1 MLSWDDFVSSKIC
14 CNFLFHAVS
23 PERSLRG
30 RPYADIKEKKMPW
43 NYASELTEQELE
55 TSLTFRETSA
65 APDTPPNPPTIHQ
78 PPSPEHRRRCNHPL
92 CMEQHA
98 QRRRWWSLF
107 SPPLLLPAL
116 ISEEVDVVDQTA
128 VGCVGRSEDG
138 LPSVLWSVSHPKQE
152 IGLYY

>member
-1 MLSWDDFVSSKIC
+1 MI
-14 CNFLFHAVS
+14 LF
-23 PERSLRG
+23 P
-30 RPYADIKEKKMPW
+30 PK
-43 NYASELTEQELE
+43 
-55 TSLTFRETSA
+55 SA
-65 APDTPPNPPTIHQ
+65 AISFFTLFPQRGVCVDGLMLTSRKKNALKLCQRAYWAGAGDLTDFPRNLSSPWHTANTPTIHQ
-78 PPSPEHRRRCNHPL
+78 PPSPEQHRRRCNHPL

-98 QRRRWWSLF
+98 QRRRWWSHF